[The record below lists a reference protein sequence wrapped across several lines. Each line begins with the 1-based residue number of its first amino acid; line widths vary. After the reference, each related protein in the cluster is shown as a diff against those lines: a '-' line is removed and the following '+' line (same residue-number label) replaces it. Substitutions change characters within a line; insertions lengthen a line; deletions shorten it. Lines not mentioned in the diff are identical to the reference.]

1 MKNYVAYFSEQGEF
15 EFFETHEEAESW
27 LRDWYNEGFPE
38 ETMEGRDFIAKV
50 THRSKFTET
59 DRKEN
64 YKYVYE
70 DDIPED
76 DDESEYWPHDS
87 EIDVVGNLTFEP
99 IKMEEETR
107 NDTTD

>member
-1 MKNYVAYFSEQGEF
+1 MKNYVAYFSAQNEF
-15 EFFETHEEAESW
+15 EFFETFEGARKW
-27 LRDWYNEGFPE
+27 LLDWYDEGFPE
-38 ETMEGRDFIAKV
+38 ETMRGFDCIAKV

-87 EIDVVGNLTFEP
+87 DIDVVGELTFEP
-99 IKMEEETR
+99 IEEEESIQ
-107 NDTTD
+107 